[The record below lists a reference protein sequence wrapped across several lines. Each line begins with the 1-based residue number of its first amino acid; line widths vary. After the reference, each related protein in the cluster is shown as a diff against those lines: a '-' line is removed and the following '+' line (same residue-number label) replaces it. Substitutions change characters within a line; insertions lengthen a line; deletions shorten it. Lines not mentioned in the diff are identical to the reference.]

1 MIDLENIEVEF
12 LIMMLFIYKLIAETI
27 HDGFTEQEIV
37 HSYCDLT
44 GDYTTAFNKGK
55 QDEVHKRIKH
65 NQIWG

>member
-1 MIDLENIEVEF
+1 
-12 LIMMLFIYKLIAETI
+12 MMLFIYKLIAETI
-27 HDGFTEQEIV
+27 HDGSTEQEIV